1 MRNWRIKRQKF
12 YLYNKL
18 CCENRGIAKAYI
30 LHWQLKEPQ
39 VVTLTN
45 GCGYFKAYSKD
56 YTVILCDTGGNCYT
70 DDYQDEALLQPENY
84 LEKCMELAPEELSYL
99 LYYFDGKKDRRF
111 YCGRWKIFSDA
122 DTVGAC
128 Q

>member
-1 MRNWRIKRQKF
+1 MEQFAIAQMEAGHMDDNLAVIYREILPVSIMNEELAHKAAEVLF
-12 YLYNKL
+12 VHKL

-30 LHWQLKEPQ
+30 LHWQLKAPQ

-70 DDYQDEALLQPENY
+70 DDYQDEALLHPENY
-84 LEKCMELAPEELSYL
+84 LEKCMELAP
-99 LYYFDGKKDRRF
+99 
-111 YCGRWKIFSDA
+111 
-122 DTVGAC
+122 
-128 Q
+128 